1 MPLKLSQN
9 NMKIRFRLI
18 DILRILLGETKNI
31 PAEYRERA
39 EAIER
44 SLRRGRWKITGMTV
58 V

>member
-1 MPLKLSQN
+1 
-9 NMKIRFRLI
+9 MKIRFRLI
-18 DILRILLGETKNI
+18 DILKILLGETKNI